1 MYTSWTCPLPAGGTS
16 DEIALTFD
24 QGRSNRLLVIPALF
38 DEANKMRRHT
48 VEVMRRLDHSGIDSF
63 LPDLPGWNDSLAPL
77 QNQTLDGWRA
87 GIAAAM
93 EEFQPSHVLTIRAGA
108 LLAPDGLPGWR
119 HAPTGG
125 KQALRAM
132 LRARTIAAKEAERE
146 ETMDSLQALG
156 RSEGIELA
164 GWQLGAEMFA
174 ALEEAT
180 PPESEV
186 QAEVAQSLLG
196 GGGLWLRAEPDEDPE
211 QADAMAAIIAIAL
224 LGGDA

>member
-16 DEIALTFD
+16 DEMALTFD
-24 QGRSNRLLVIPALF
+24 QGRTHRLLVIPALF

-48 VEVMRRLDHSGIDSF
+48 VEVMRRLDLSGIDSF

-77 QNQTLDGWRA
+77 PDQTLEGWRA

-108 LLAPDGLPGWR
+108 ILAPIDLPGWR
-119 HAPTGG
+119 HAPTSG

-132 LRARTIAAKEAERE
+132 LRARTIAAKEAGRD
-146 ETMDSLQALG
+146 ETMEGLQALG
-156 RSEGIELA
+156 RNEGITLA
-164 GWQLGAEMFA
+164 GWHLGAEMFA
-174 ALEEAT
+174 ALESAT
-180 PPESEV
+180 PPESEM
-186 QAEVAQSLLG
+186 QAEIAQSLLG
-196 GGGLWLRAEPDEDPE
+196 GGGLWLRAEPDEDAE
-211 QADAMAAIIAIAL
+211 QADAMAAIIAVAL